1 MQGYRYCSRRR
12 RSALSLPKTQGVNL
26 TVKTLGSCVVNA
38 IKSREE
44 FMTSR
49 PDLRYR
55 QAPPTAEDQT
65 MKKFSLLVVI
75 MTAALYTQAAA
86 AFNVPPLE
94 KDAQLCY
101 GYAMVGYD
109 SVINSRLGVPAEYAL
124 GLAMK
129 NPIKEAIDERFSI
142 NVLKVA
148 LNAYIWPGNPHDYA
162 VQVMYRCAKTQG
174 NFLDANLDW

>member
-1 MQGYRYCSRRR
+1 
-12 RSALSLPKTQGVNL
+12 
-26 TVKTLGSCVVNA
+26 
-38 IKSREE
+38 
-44 FMTSR
+44 
-49 PDLRYR
+49 
-55 QAPPTAEDQT
+55 
-65 MKKFSLLVVI
+65 MKKFTLLAVI
-75 MTAALYTQAAA
+75 MTAAFYAQQAA
-86 AFNVPPLE
+86 AFNASPME

-129 NPIKEAIDERFSI
+129 TPVNPVKGSGDDRYSI
-142 NVLKVA
+142 NVLKIA

-162 VQVMYRCAKTQG
+162 VQVMYRCAKAQG

>member
-1 MQGYRYCSRRR
+1 MKRFT
-12 RSALSLPKTQGVNL
+12 LVGVII
-26 TVKTLGSCVVNA
+26 A
-38 IKSREE
+38 
-44 FMTSR
+44 
-49 PDLRYR
+49 
-55 QAPPTAEDQT
+55 
-65 MKKFSLLVVI
+65 
-75 MTAALYTQAAA
+75 AALYANEAA
-86 AFNVPPLE
+86 AFNNPPLE

-129 NPIKEAIDERFSI
+129 NPVKESIDERYSI
-142 NVLKVA
+142 NVLKIA

-162 VQVMYRCAKTQG
+162 VQVMYRCAKAQG

>member
-1 MQGYRYCSRRR
+1 
-12 RSALSLPKTQGVNL
+12 
-26 TVKTLGSCVVNA
+26 
-38 IKSREE
+38 
-44 FMTSR
+44 
-49 PDLRYR
+49 
-55 QAPPTAEDQT
+55 
-65 MKKFSLLVVI
+65 MKRFTLVVVI
-75 MTAALYTQAAA
+75 IAAALYANEAA
-86 AFNVPPLE
+86 AFNNPPLE

-129 NPIKEAIDERFSI
+129 NPVNETSGERYSI
-142 NVLKVA
+142 NVLKIA

-162 VQVMYRCAKTQG
+162 VQVMYRCAKAQG